1 MKIYASKLVYVDK
14 NEYLCSKKVLA
25 GCNLFELRVSYRK
38 NMPFRPTDIEL
49 IRAVLQDGNARAFET
64 LMKRYTSQVYSAA
77 LRLMKDEDEAQEV
90 TQMAFIQAYRQ
101 LDSWRGE
108 NFGAWLTIIANHIG
122 LRMLEKRKNTEP
134 LDENTDPPN
143 EEYDEQRE
151 LQLQALEQAIT
162 QLPEAERQIIQWHY
176 YEGVTLQTIAQ
187 RLGQTE
193 NNIKVRI
200 FRIRERLKRRIEDE
214 YTNDR

>member
-1 MKIYASKLVYVDK
+1 MA
-14 NEYLCSKKVLA
+14 
-25 GCNLFELRVSYRK
+25 
-38 NMPFRPTDIEL
+38 FRPTDIEL
-49 IRAVLQDGNARAFET
+49 IREVLQDGNAHAFET
-64 LMKRYTSQVYSAA
+64 LMKRYTSSVYGVAM
-77 LRLMKDEDEAQEV
+77 RLMKDEDEAQEV
-90 TQMAFIQAYRQ
+90 TQMAFIQASRQ

-108 NFGAWLTIIANHIG
+108 NFGAWVTIIANHIA
-122 LRMLEKRKNTEP
+122 LRMLEKEKRRQMEP

-151 LQLQALEQAIT
+151 LQLQALEAAIA

>member
-1 MKIYASKLVYVDK
+1 MA
-14 NEYLCSKKVLA
+14 
-25 GCNLFELRVSYRK
+25 
-38 NMPFRPTDIEL
+38 FRPTDIEL
-49 IRAVLQDGNARAFET
+49 IREVLQGSNARAFET
-64 LMKRYTSQVYSAA
+64 LMKRYTSQVYGAA
-77 LRLMKDEDEAQEV
+77 LRLVKDEENAQEV

-108 NFGAWLTIIANHIG
+108 NFGAWVTIIANHIA
-122 LRMLEKRKNTEP
+122 LRLLEKETRRQMEP

-151 LQLQALEQAIT
+151 LQLQSLEKAIT
-162 QLPEAERQIIQWHY
+162 QLPEIDRQIIQWHY

>member
-1 MKIYASKLVYVDK
+1 M
-14 NEYLCSKKVLA
+14 
-25 GCNLFELRVSYRK
+25 LFQ
-38 NMPFRPTDIEL
+38 PTDIEL
-49 IRAVLQDGNARAFET
+49 IREVLQDSNARAFEM
-64 LMKRYTSQVYSAA
+64 LMKRYTSQVYGAA

-134 LDENTDPPN
+134 LDENIDPPD
-143 EEYDEQRE
+143 ESYDEQRE
-151 LQLQALEQAIT
+151 LQLQALEKAIT
-162 QLPEAERQIIQWHY
+162 QLSEADRQIIQWHY
-176 YEGVTLQTIAQ
+176 YENIPLATIAQ

-193 NNIKVRI
+193 NNIKVRMY
-200 FRIRERLKRRIEDE
+200 RIRERIKRKMQS
-214 YTNDR
+214 

>member
-1 MKIYASKLVYVDK
+1 
-14 NEYLCSKKVLA
+14 
-25 GCNLFELRVSYRK
+25 
-38 NMPFRPTDIEL
+38 
-49 IRAVLQDGNARAFET
+49 
-64 LMKRYTSQVYSAA
+64 MKRYTSSVYGVAM
-77 LRLMKDEDEAQEV
+77 RLMKDEDEAQEV
-90 TQMAFIQAYRQ
+90 TQMAFIQASRQ

-108 NFGAWLTIIANHIG
+108 NFGAWVTIIANHIA
-122 LRMLEKRKNTEP
+122 LRMLEKEKRRQMEP

-151 LQLQALEQAIT
+151 LQLQSLEKAIT
-162 QLPEAERQIIQWHY
+162 QLPEIDRQIIQWHY

>member
-1 MKIYASKLVYVDK
+1 M
-14 NEYLCSKKVLA
+14 
-25 GCNLFELRVSYRK
+25 LFRK
-38 NMPFRPTDIEL
+38 ADIEL
-49 IRAVLQDGNARAFET
+49 IHEARHHNDSRAFET
-64 LMKRYTSQVYSAA
+64 LMKRYSSSVYGAA
-77 LRLMKDEDEAQEV
+77 LRLMHNEEDAQEV

-108 NFGAWLTIIANHIG
+108 SFGAWVTVIANHIG

-151 LQLQALEQAIT
+151 QRLQALEQALA
-162 QLPEAERQIIQWHY
+162 QLPEADQQIIRWHY
-176 YEGVTLQTIAQ
+176 YDGVPLQTIAE

-193 NNIKVRI
+193 NNIKVKL
-200 FRIRERLKRRIEDE
+200 FRIREKLKKKIEHE
-214 YTNDR
+214 YTDDR

>member
-1 MKIYASKLVYVDK
+1 MA
-14 NEYLCSKKVLA
+14 
-25 GCNLFELRVSYRK
+25 
-38 NMPFRPTDIEL
+38 FRPTDIEL
-49 IRAVLQDGNARAFET
+49 IREVLQNNNARAFET
-64 LMKRYTSQVYSAA
+64 LMKRYTSQVYGAA
-77 LRLMKDEDEAQEV
+77 LRLMKDDENAQEV
-90 TQMAFIQAYRQ
+90 TQMAFIQAFRQ
-101 LDSWRGE
+101 LDNWRGE
-108 NFGAWLTIIANHIG
+108 NFGAWVTIIANHIA
-122 LRMLEKRKNTEP
+122 LRLIEKEKRRQTDP

-162 QLPEAERQIIQWHY
+162 QLPEADRQIIQWHY

-187 RLGQTE
+187 RVGQTE

>member
-1 MKIYASKLVYVDK
+1 MA
-14 NEYLCSKKVLA
+14 
-25 GCNLFELRVSYRK
+25 
-38 NMPFRPTDIEL
+38 FRPTDIEL
-49 IRAVLQDGNARAFET
+49 IREVLQDGNAHAFET
-64 LMKRYTSQVYSAA
+64 LMKRYTSSVYGAA
-77 LRLMKDEDEAQEV
+77 MRLMKDEDEAQEV
-90 TQMAFIQAYRQ
+90 TQMAFIQASRQ

-108 NFGAWLTIIANHIG
+108 NFGAWVTIIANHIA
-122 LRMLEKRKNTEP
+122 LRMLEKEKRRQMEP

-151 LQLQALEQAIT
+151 LQLQSLEKAIT
-162 QLPEAERQIIQWHY
+162 QLPEIDRQIIQWHY